1 MLMSKPLLHKNTAF
15 LLRWLPLVFSAFCI
29 LFYFLMRFQAHHM
42 QEKQLLLKQQN
53 VWEGFTSAPQS
64 FDRKVQGEYTIR
76 DEQTLPKQYVNEP
89 RDTLIFYSNL
99 NKSLPFE
106 ALTSNLSWNGK
117 LYQVTTFVS
126 STEINHL
133 IIKVFITE
141 VIILLLLLITIVIL
155 NRKSSGLLWQPFF
168 STLKKVDKY
177 DIVHNPDLNLLPET
191 GTVEFDHLNK
201 ELHKLISRVNTAYDH
216 QKQFAENA
224 SHEMQTPLAIIRSK
238 LELLINQPHLTE
250 KSAAL
255 LADITEANNRLTQMN
270 RTLLLLS
277 KIENNQFPDKETI
290 YVSTL
295 LQQVVNDFQNH
306 YEERFPPLKIV
317 LQEGVTIVA
326 SPLLIEILF
335 SNLVKNAVEH
345 NQPGGS
351 ITIELNG
358 NTLSINNTGATPE
371 GDTNELFERFKK
383 GSYQSKSTGLGLAL
397 VKEICTLYNYRIR
410 YDYKEGLHEL
420 EVTFS

>member
-1 MLMSKPLLHKNTAF
+1 MSKPLLQKNTAF
-15 LLRWLPLVFSAFCI
+15 LLRWLPFVFSAFCI

-64 FDRKVQGEYTIR
+64 FDRQVQGEYTIM
-76 DEQTLPKQYVNEP
+76 DEETLRKQYLNEP
-89 RDTLIFYSNL
+89 RDTIIFYSNL

-141 VIILLLLLITIVIL
+141 VIILLLLLFTIVIL

-168 STLKKVDKY
+168 STLKKVDKF
-177 DIVHNPDLNLLPET
+177 DIIHNPDLNLLPET
-191 GTVEFDHLNK
+191 GTVEFDYLNK
-201 ELHKLISRVNTAYDH
+201 ELHKLISRVNTAYHH

-277 KIENNQFPDKETI
+277 KIENNQFPDKQSI
-290 YVSTL
+290 DVSKL

-306 YEERFPPLKIV
+306 YEERFPSLNIV
-317 LQEGVTIVA
+317 LEEGATIIA
-326 SPLLIEILF
+326 SPLLIEMLF

-345 NQPGGS
+345 NVSQGS
-351 ITIELNG
+351 LNIKLKG
-358 NTLSINNTGATPE
+358 YSLLIKNTGLLPE
-371 GDTNELFERFKK
+371 AETNELFERFKK

-397 VKEICTLYNYRIR
+397 VKEICMLYHYRIR
-410 YDYKEGLHEL
+410 YDYKDGWHEV

>member
-1 MLMSKPLLHKNTAF
+1 MFMSKTLLQKNTAF
-15 LLRWLPLVFSAFCI
+15 LLRWLPLVFAAFCI

-53 VWEGFTSAPQS
+53 VWKAFTSSSKA
-64 FDRKVQGEYTIR
+64 FDRNLQGEYVII
-76 DEQTLPKQYVNEP
+76 EGLPLPKQYLNEP
-89 RDTLIFYSNL
+89 RDTAIYYL
-99 NKSLPFE
+99 NQKKTLPFE
-106 ALTSNLSWNGK
+106 ALTSEILWNGK
-117 LYQVTTFVS
+117 SYQVTTFVS

-133 IIKVFITE
+133 IIKIFITE

-168 STLKKVDKY
+168 STLSKVDKY
-177 DIVHNPDLNLLPET
+177 DIIHNPDLNLSKET
-191 GTVEFDHLNK
+191 GTVEFDQLNN
-201 ELHKLISRVNTAYDH
+201 ELHKLIRRINTAYHH

-238 LELLINQPHLTE
+238 LELLINQPALTE

-290 YVSTL
+290 NVSQV
-295 LQQVVNDFQNH
+295 LQQLVNDFKNH
-306 YEERFPPLKIV
+306 YEERFPSLNIT
-317 LQEGVTIVA
+317 LDEEVTIIA

-335 SNLVKNAVEH
+335 SNLIKNAVEH
-345 NQPGGS
+345 NLPQGS
-351 ITIELNG
+351 VTIVLKG
-358 NTLSINNTGATPE
+358 FSLLIKNTGLPPE
-371 GDTNELFERFKK
+371 VETNELFERFKK

-397 VKEICTLYNYRIR
+397 VKEICCLYNYTIR
-410 YDYKEGLHEL
+410 YEYKDGWHEV
-420 EVTFS
+420 EVTLS